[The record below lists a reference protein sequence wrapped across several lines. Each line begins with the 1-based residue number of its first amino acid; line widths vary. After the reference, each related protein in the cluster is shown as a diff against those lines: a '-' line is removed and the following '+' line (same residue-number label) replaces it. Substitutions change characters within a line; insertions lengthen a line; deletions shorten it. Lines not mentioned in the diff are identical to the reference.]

1 MAKNYKLNTRKSPE
15 ADGRFYIKGGFFHRY
30 TVTRAG
36 NIAVMVLQVL
46 SLAATAIFALCLGV
60 LGSLSMMAEG
70 YEGIIPTI
78 VDYYRAGVTLWLIS
92 SVVYVAGTVILFL
105 GFSRIAA
112 AVHAAAL
119 VMSLVMY
126 YLFGLAS
133 TTANLDT
140 SGPALIYMPCIF
152 IAIISLVIAAVVNVP
167 LWLDKKA
174 AQEAEVAPS
183 ILTEDE
189 AEN

>member
-1 MAKNYKLNTRKSPE
+1 MAKNYKLESRKKAAA

-30 TVTRAG
+30 TVTRTT
-36 NIAVMVLQVL
+36 NIIVMILQAI

-70 YEGIIPTI
+70 WEGIISSI
-78 VDYYRAGVTLWLIS
+78 VGYYQAGVTLWLVS
-92 SVVYVAGTVILFL
+92 SVIYVVGTVILFL

-112 AVHAAAL
+112 GVHAVAL

-140 SGPALIYMPCIF
+140 SGPAVIYMPCIF
-152 IAIISLVIAAVVNVP
+152 IAILSLAVAAVVHVP
-167 LWLDKKA
+167 QWLDKKA
-174 AQEAEVAPS
+174 EEDAEVAPS
-183 ILTEDE
+183 IIVKDE
-189 AEN
+189 E